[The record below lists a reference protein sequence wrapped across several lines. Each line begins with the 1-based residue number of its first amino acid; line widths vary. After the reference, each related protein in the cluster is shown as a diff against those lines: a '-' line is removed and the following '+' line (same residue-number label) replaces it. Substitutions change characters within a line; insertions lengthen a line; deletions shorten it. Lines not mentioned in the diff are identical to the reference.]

1 MKDLLVRN
9 PIVVGPDGVAVHLD
23 IPDRDPEKQER
34 EQNEPRTLEFRAKH
48 LCGGHEYRF
57 DIRRAQYAG
66 CIVETLKC
74 PAIIAEGNDRHFYL
88 RRYKDKTLHIVI
100 VSAPKSGEVTVVGV
114 AYEKNSDLVTQYPNI
129 PALTASRFMVRNA
142 ENAQVFYKNKNL

>member
-1 MKDLLVRN
+1 MSPLPYCHKKREADLISAVKDLLVRN
-9 PIVVGPDGVAVHLD
+9 PIVVGPDGIAVHLD

-34 EQNEPRTLEFRAKH
+34 EQNELRTLEFRAKH

-100 VSAPKSGEVTVVGV
+100 VSAPKSGERC
-114 AYEKNSDLVTQYPNI
+114 SCR
-129 PALTASRFMVRNA
+129 S
-142 ENAQVFYKNKNL
+142 ENR